1 MVMQDMTDTQK
12 AGGGGAND
20 RQVSRSGSG
29 QRLQRGASLEHEP
42 GGGEVKGG
50 PPVGGAS
57 RMSEAFGVRSYLHH
71 FYAPCPY
78 KDPSVYDDDD
88 DIRYLLHNDVKQR
101 HCTSIWWKA
110 FVILGFAFLA
120 IGW

>member
-1 MVMQDMTDTQK
+1 MTDIQQ
-12 AGGGGAND
+12 AGGGG
-20 RQVSRSGSG
+20 VSRSGSG
-29 QRLQRGASLEHEP
+29 QRLQRSASLDQQETGSGAKP
-42 GGGEVKGG
+42 GSG
-50 PPVGGAS
+50 GGAS
-57 RMSEAFGVRSYLHH
+57 KMSEVFGVKSYLHH

-101 HCTSIWWKA
+101 QCTSVWWKA

-120 IGW
+120 LGRSRSNGG